1 MGTLLRRIRSRY
13 LAALVAVTDVLLWTA
28 VVPFEFYART
38 AIARRPGDTILL
50 LSILLAN
57 IALLLL
63 IASAAAALAE
73 LMRRGLNRPLRAILR
88 LRR

>member
-1 MGTLLRRIRSRY
+1 MGALLGRIRSRY
-13 LAALVAVTDVLLWTA
+13 LAAVVAVTDILLWTA
-28 VVPFEFYART
+28 VVPFELYART
-38 AIARRPGDTILL
+38 AIVQRHGDTMFL
-50 LSILLAN
+50 LSILLVN

-63 IASAAAALAE
+63 IAGAAAALAE

>member
-1 MGTLLRRIRSRY
+1 MGALLRRIRSRY
-13 LAALVAVTDVLLWTA
+13 LAAVVAVTDVLLWTA
-28 VVPFEFYART
+28 VVPFELYART
-38 AIARRPGDTILL
+38 AIVQRHGDTMFL

-63 IASAAAALAE
+63 IACAAAALAE

>member
-1 MGTLLRRIRSRY
+1 MGALLRRIRSRY

-28 VVPFEFYART
+28 VVPFELYART
-38 AIARRPGDTILL
+38 AIVQRHADTIFL

-57 IALLLL
+57 ITLLLL